1 MTRLALACVLLLP
14 GLGLAGAPVALA
26 QETLI
31 PTSPSAFGSP
41 SISTPPRLDVDP
53 NRPTLPSPADLPP
66 NHAASPPDADL
77 AFGAYQRGFYS
88 TAMQEAMK
96 RVKRNPAD
104 GPAMTLVA
112 ELYQQGL
119 GVEPSVTEAAR
130 WFALAADAGDPQ
142 GMFELGLMRMKGEG
156 MKADRD
162 GAKDMFLKAA
172 AQDHAGAQFYLG
184 VMALQNN
191 GVAPDYNAAAAYFER
206 AAALGNVE
214 AQYAM
219 ALIFRNG
226 TGRPKDDAK
235 AAELMKQAAD
245 NDNTAAEVEYGI
257 MLFNGVGTPRN
268 ETAAARYFIKAA
280 GHNNPVAQDR
290 AARLYVAG
298 RGVKKDVVEGMKWH
312 MLSRAAGLQDAWLDT
327 EMNKLTQDQ
336 RSAVELAVRRYVGS

>member
-1 MTRLALACVLLLP
+1 MSRLALAVVVALP
-14 GLGLAGAPVALA
+14 GLTLATPAAIA
-26 QETLI
+26 QEQLI
-31 PTSPSAFGSP
+31 PNSPSAFGAP
-41 SISTPPRLDVDP
+41 SLAPPRRLDVDP
-53 NRPTLPSPADLPP
+53 NRPTLPSPADLPSD
-66 NHAASPPDADL
+66 HTAAPPGADL

-104 GPAMTLVA
+104 GPAMTLIG

-119 GVEPSVTEAAR
+119 GVEPSVGEAAR
-130 WFALAADAGDPQ
+130 WFALAADAGDAQ

-162 GAKDMFLKAA
+162 GAKEMFLKAA
-172 AQDHAGAQFYLG
+172 AENHPGAEFYLG

-191 GVAPDYNAAAAYFER
+191 GVVPDYNAAAAYFE
-206 AAALGNVE
+206 ASAALGNGE

-219 ALIFRNG
+219 ALIYRNG

-235 AAELMKQAAD
+235 AAELMRQAAD

-257 MLFNGVGTPRN
+257 MLFNGVGIAKD

-290 AARLYVAG
+290 AARLYVTG

-312 MLSRAAGLQDAWLDT
+312 MLSRASGLKDPWLDG
-327 EMNKLTQDQ
+327 EMSKLTRDE

>member
-1 MTRLALACVLLLP
+1 MSRIALACALVLASAP
-14 GLGLAGAPVALA
+14 LASA

-31 PTSPSAFGSP
+31 PTSPSAFGVP
-41 SISTPPRLDVDP
+41 SIAPPKRLDVEP
-53 NRPTLPSPADLPP
+53 NRPTLPSPSDLPVD
-66 NHAASPPDADL
+66 HSAAAPGADL

-104 GPAMTLVA
+104 GPALTLIG
-112 ELYQQGL
+112 ELFQQGL
-119 GVEPSVTEAAR
+119 GVEPSVSEAAR

-162 GAKDMFLKAA
+162 GAREMLLKAA

-191 GVAPDYNAAAAYFER
+191 GVTPDYKTAAAYFER
-206 AAALGNVE
+206 SAALGNVE

-219 ALIFRNG
+219 ALIYRNG
-226 TGRPKDDAK
+226 TGRPQDDAK

-257 MLFNGVGTPRN
+257 MLFNGVGTPKN

-290 AARLYVAG
+290 AARLYVSG
-298 RGVKKDVVEGMKWH
+298 RGVKKNVIEGMKWH
-312 MLSRAAGLQDAWLDT
+312 MLSRAAGLQDAWLDG
-327 EMNKLTQDQ
+327 EMNKLTRDE
-336 RSAVELAVRRYVGS
+336 RAAVELAVRRYVGS